1 MIDLTQFPKVVRD
14 VEGSRT
20 SLTPLVVIA
29 PDTEDPIY
37 ISTVKGSFDANIYF
51 EDRNLQLPSIKESI
65 NLQTNKFQINNL
77 TFTVSNYTK
86 NNQRFSDFVYD
97 KNLMNESVDV
107 YYKTQS
113 CQTLD
118 DCLLVYRG
126 NIRRFTHDEKVCKV
140 QLEDVTEDKLTMEVP
155 RAQTGFRSNVYND
168 DYVDKPIPI
177 LYGKVEKAP
186 AIPFLEESVDTAES
200 IVKVICD
207 DTLGG
212 DNKRIEV
219 GTFFPDEV
227 SEGFLSETN
236 NINPLYI
243 YKGDYFQVL
252 EKYDGDKILDTSAIA
267 NSWNFVSENQ
277 YSRIDGEYIEI
288 LKEFDGLTAKNPP
301 ANNEFHTVKV
311 RYPNALISLKNP
323 INESEVTDSF
333 EFSVTY
339 AEHEIKAP
347 ELAFDNPFSGNFKS
361 SNFLTDYQDT
371 HLDTFAQ
378 IPDLT
383 DFPDI
388 DTGFITQDF
397 KPYQT
402 GYMNF
407 EHIQSEHGNRA
418 FGLGQHEA
426 MTFLMRYAHVIN
438 TLENPTIQFVK
449 APHGKAIRDRVNAK
463 LWEELSGV
471 NGFYE
476 DVYNNFINE
485 GIDLPL
491 LIEDSSVRINVATN
505 INRNVCQLWAD
516 ANELNNYY
524 NETTTY
530 ESGVYDNYVN
540 ANEELPV
547 PEDVVVGQADE
558 TDLMPTSKNIRTY
571 LKEGSFG
578 GKLKG
583 LFSNVIPDNYQFSET
598 SRFYQWVTEGY
609 STYQESA
616 YYTYTQQKV
625 GEDSFTYLCNDGSAQ
640 GRTGSNKIDHPPFM
654 MQWELKTEVS
664 LPSPQDIGISPDTP
678 SLGGTGANY
687 TFDPR
692 TALAVEGQNL
702 FRCTVGL
709 KSEETISDYNS
720 EYIGRFFNLIDL
732 EDGEGGLYQKDDL
745 ARYIPIDR
753 THISRTGID
762 NGVGG
767 RAIKFEYSCGWN
779 GTHESFG
786 DDGYTGDYGSADA
799 AYFGG
804 MIDYPHY
811 NGARENQILSNGTDT
826 RWFMWISEPI
836 ADANPAN
843 FLGSGSVL
851 DFEYMLPL
859 QHLRV
864 AKNTLISCVSREY
877 ANHSG
882 YLEGEN
888 FNTGYAFAADLENIQ
903 ISKTDNSSRRYSLIL
918 PFKDQDIEDDVKT
931 DSFFALKTKLN
942 FDQEGTTN
950 SNVSRFKIK
959 VNGVDVDEDDPTEIG
974 WESFDSN
981 MDLTGAT
988 IFDETLNTIKNTP
1001 TVELNTFEENT
1012 DSDDTS
1018 TIFQSPLERI
1028 ADDFHQVNNYNAIG
1042 MFFRNTDGSDAIN
1055 IETAA
1060 FNVQLFNAA
1069 MIHYIVFQGA
1079 LDSPFYV
1086 NCHGRIDTSEDARY
1100 AGQFDAVIENPAN
1113 IAHHLVEQEF
1123 QLSNLQ
1129 VDIDSIQ
1136 DSAENS
1142 NVSRFAFSVNEN
1154 IKGKDLLQ
1162 KMFSNSNLF
1171 ALFRGTSQFS
1181 MISIKDEYSS
1191 SDATILAKDVLK
1203 YTFNKTPLEQ
1213 IHTLVNVKYKKD
1225 YATGEYLEQT
1235 GYVDGY
1241 DMFGNADSTEGF
1253 DNGYS
1258 YDYLGLDRED
1268 KILEFE
1274 ADFIRNRADAINLRN
1289 YLYLYNCNQHNIF
1302 KLTLPLKYIYLEVG
1316 DIIQFDSLIDN
1327 LKIYGENYTTTIRRN
1342 GQIIYPFFIINSINK
1357 KQKHIEVELTQLH
1370 QHKKTFTAG
1379 MGSVSRRSNI
1389 NGDVLAEDLVEFGL
1403 FLDGLLPYFTE
1414 EQKRVADLNLNGYLD
1429 EHDEILM
1436 QGLFQV
1442 ETPLIAGDLTGDGIV
1457 NVVDIVELTNL
1468 ISTGNITPEQ
1478 IEIIDTNN
1486 DGEGN
1491 IIDLVNLVSQVL
1503 GE

>member
-1 MIDLTQFPKVVRD
+1 MIDLTQFSKVVRD
-14 VEGSRT
+14 IEGRRT

-227 SEGFLSETN
+227 SEGFLSETGY
-236 NINPLYI
+236 INPLYI

-252 EKYDGDKILDTSAIA
+252 EKYDKDQIVDTSAIA
-267 NSWNFVSENQ
+267 NSWNFVSYNQ

-311 RYPNALISLKNP
+311 RYPNALISLRNP
-323 INESEVTDSF
+323 VNEDAIIDEDF
-333 EFSVTY
+333 FAVTY
-339 AEHEIKAP
+339 AEHEIKAS
-347 ELAFDNPFSGNFKS
+347 ELAFDNPFLGNFKS

-371 HLDTFAQ
+371 HLNTFAE
-378 IPDLT
+378 IPDRT
-383 DFPDI
+383 DIPDI

-397 KPYQT
+397 KPYKE

-407 EHIQSEHGNRA
+407 EHIQSQFGNRA
-418 FGLGQHEA
+418 FQLGQHEA
-426 MTFLMRYAHVIN
+426 MTFLMRYAHVLN
-438 TLENPTIQFVK
+438 SLERPVIQFVK

-491 LIEDSSVRINVATN
+491 LIEDNSVRINVATN
-505 INRNVCQLWAD
+505 IDRNVCQLWAD
-516 ANELNNYY
+516 ANQLNNYY

-530 ESGVYDNYVN
+530 ESGIYDNYVE

-547 PEDVVVGQADE
+547 PTETILAEGDE
-558 TDLMPTSKNIRTY
+558 GEESFRTSL
-571 LKEGSFG
+571 LKEGGFG

-583 LFSNVIPDNYQFSET
+583 LFSNVIPDNFT
-598 SRFYQWVTEGY
+598 Y
-609 STYQESA
+609 S
-616 YYTYTQQKV
+616 YTYADTTFSNAGSGVSFHTDYYYSVQRKI

-640 GRTGSNKIDHPPFM
+640 GRTGSNKINHPPFM
-654 MQWELKTEVS
+654 MQWSLKTEVS
-664 LPSPQDIGISPDTP
+664 LPSSQDIGISPDTP
-678 SLGGTGANY
+678 SLGGTGANI

-709 KSEETISDYNS
+709 KNDDTISDYNS
-720 EYIGRFFNLIDL
+720 GYIGRFFNLIDL

-753 THISRTGID
+753 THISRVGHD

-786 DDGYTGDYGSADA
+786 DDGYTGDYGSGDI

-811 NGARENQILSNGTDT
+811 NGARENEILSNGTDT

-836 ADANPAN
+836 MDANPAN

-864 AKNTLISCVSREY
+864 AQNTLISCVSREY
-877 ANHSG
+877 PNTGGAH
-882 YLEGEN
+882 LEGEN

-903 ISKTDNSSRRYSLIL
+903 VSKTSNSSRRYSLIL
-918 PFKDQDIEDDVKT
+918 PFKDQDIEDDIKT
-931 DSFFALKTKLN
+931 DTFFALKTKLN
-942 FDQEGTTN
+942 FDEDGTTD
-950 SNVSRFKIK
+950 SNVSRFRIK
-959 VNGVDVDEDDPTEIG
+959 VNGVDVDEDDPETVG

-988 IFDETLNTIKNTP
+988 IFDETLANIIDKP
-1001 TVELNTFEENT
+1001 TVELNTFQENT
-1012 DSDDTS
+1012 DSDEST
-1018 TIFQSPLERI
+1018 TIFDNPLERI

-1042 MFFRNTDGSDAIN
+1042 MFFRNTDGDGSLSEIITQAKFN
-1055 IETAA
+1055 I
-1060 FNVQLFNAA
+1060 QLFNAA
-1069 MIHYIVFQGA
+1069 MVHYIVFQGA

-1123 QLSNLQ
+1123 QLNNLQ

-1142 NVSRFAFSVNEN
+1142 NVSKFAFSVNEN

-1203 YTFNKTPLEQ
+1203 YTFSKTPLEQ

-1327 LKIYGENYTTTIRRN
+1327 LKIYGENYTSTIRRN
-1342 GQIIYPFFIINSINK
+1342 GQIIYPFFIISSINK

-1370 QHKKTFTAG
+1370 QHKKTFIAG
-1379 MGSVSRRSNI
+1379 LGSVSRRSNI

-1442 ETPLIAGDLTGDGIV
+1442 ETPLIAGDLTNDGIV
-1457 NVVDIVELTNL
+1457 NVIDIVELTNL

>member
-1 MIDLTQFPKVVRD
+1 MIDLNEFPKVVRD

-140 QLEDVTEDKLTMEVP
+140 QLEDVTEDKLTMKVP
-155 RAQTGFRSNVYND
+155 RAQTGYRSNVYND

-227 SEGFLSETN
+227 SEGFLSETG

-267 NSWNFVSENQ
+267 DSWNFVSENQ

-311 RYPNALISLKNP
+311 RYPNALISLRNP
-323 INESEVTDSF
+323 VNEDAIIDENF
-333 EFSVTY
+333 FSVTY

-347 ELAFDNPFSGNFKS
+347 ELAFDNPFEGNFKS

-378 IPDLT
+378 IPDRT

-402 GYMNF
+402 GYMNY
-407 EHIQSEHGNRA
+407 EHITS
-418 FGLGQHEA
+418 FGGGSLGGMSPDVDSVEKGIQLGQHEA
-426 MTFLMRYAHVIN
+426 MTFLMRYAHVQN
-438 TLENPTIQFVK
+438 SLENPVIQFVK

-471 NGFYE
+471 NVTLERAFSYYTDRGL
-476 DVYNNFINE
+476 
-485 GIDLPL
+485 DLPL

-505 INRNVCQLWAD
+505 IDRNVCQLWAD
-516 ANELNNYY
+516 ANGLNNYY

-530 ESGVYDNYVN
+530 YSGTYDNYVE
-540 ANEELPV
+540 ADQQLPNPYNRV
-547 PEDVVVGQADE
+547 QYGVNFLNDYV
-558 TDLMPTSKNIRTY
+558 KFNY
-571 LKEGSFG
+571 N

-583 LFSNVIPDNYQFSET
+583 LFSNTVPENFNYTDVMYYGTDNDDEDVYKT
-598 SRFYQWVTEGY
+598 ANRT
-609 STYQESA
+609 
-616 YYTYTQQKV
+616 KV

-640 GRTGSNKIDHPPFM
+640 GRTGNNKVNHPPFM
-654 MQWELKTEVS
+654 MQWQLKTQVTAIAEN
-664 LPSPQDIGISPDTP
+664 QGQF
-678 SLGGTGANY
+678 N
-687 TFDPR
+687 FDPR

-709 KSEETISDYNS
+709 KNENINLGDYNS

-786 DDGYTGDYGSADA
+786 DDGYTGNYGSGGA

-811 NGARENQILSNGTDT
+811 NGARENEILSNGTDT

-836 ADANPAN
+836 MDANPAN

-877 ANHSG
+877 ANSSG

-903 ISKTDNSSRRYSLIL
+903 VSKTDNSSRRYSLIL

-931 DSFFALKTKLN
+931 DTFFALKTKLN
-942 FDQEGTTN
+942 FDQNGTTN

-959 VNGVDVDEDDPTEIG
+959 VNGVDVDEDEPTEIG

-988 IFDETLNTIKNTP
+988 IFDETLANIIDKP
-1001 TVELNTFEENT
+1001 TVELNTFQENI
-1012 DSDDTS
+1012 DSDEST
-1018 TIFQSPLERI
+1018 TIFDNPLERI

-1042 MFFRNTDGSDAIN
+1042 IFFRNTDGSDVIN

-1123 QLSNLQ
+1123 QLDNLQ

-1142 NVSRFAFSVNEN
+1142 NVSKFAFSVNEN
-1154 IKGKDLLQ
+1154 IKGKDLFQ

-1253 DNGYS
+1253 NNGYS

-1327 LKIYGENYTTTIRRN
+1327 LKIYGEDYTGSIRRN
-1342 GQIIYPFFIINSINK
+1342 GQIIYPFFIISSINK

-1370 QHKKTFTAG
+1370 QHKKTFIAG
-1379 MGSVSRRSNI
+1379 MGSVSRRSNV
-1389 NGDVLAEDLVEFGL
+1389 NGDVMTEDLVEFGL

-1414 EQKRVADLNLNGYLD
+1414 EQKRVADLNFNGYLD

-1436 QGLFQV
+1436 HGLSQV
-1442 ETPLIAGDLTGDGIV
+1442 ETPLIAGDLTGDEIV
-1457 NVVDIVELTNL
+1457 NVIDIVRLVNL
-1468 ISTGNITPEQ
+1468 ITSGDITPEQ

-1491 IIDLVNLVSQVL
+1491 VIDLVGLVNQILNPSITD
-1503 GE
+1503 E